1 MQIVRFYENSPNQVP
16 NREPFFL
23 VGSGLRP
30 EDFGFCH
37 PLAATTMQPC
47 PPYCSPPFDNVLLL
61 EECSKKCSFENIM
74 STLSYFFALMS
85 THSSKFALMSTHSYF
100 FALMSTHS
108 LFFALMSAKKRLCVL
123 MSAKK

>member
-1 MQIVRFYENSPNQVP
+1 MY
-16 NREPFFL
+16 
-23 VGSGLRP
+23 RP

-47 PPYCSPPFDNVLLL
+47 PPYCSPPLDNVLLL

-85 THSSKFALMSTHSYF
+85 THSLKFALMSTHSYF
-100 FALMSTHS
+100 FALMS
-108 LFFALMSAKKRLCVL
+108 AKKWLCVL
-123 MSAKK
+123 TRKKVKK